1 MQTGSNED
9 LAITASSSSGVG
21 LWHIGSKKIGT
32 TNTGAS
38 VTGNLEASGTVLSE
52 TNNVQTITGSTSA
65 ATIGADINVVVVDT
79 TVNCTLTISTA
90 VNVASIKVIN
100 IGTGSTSFGGNTDVT
115 INNILDG
122 STLGSEFSA
131 TLTKIAT
138 NSWIVSE

>member
-1 MQTGSNED
+1 MSR
-9 LAITASSSSGVG
+9 LRF
-21 LWHIGSKKIGT
+21 
-32 TNTGAS
+32 
-38 VTGNLEASGTVLSE
+38 GNLRCLPLS
-52 TNNVQTITGSTSA
+52 I
-65 ATIGADINVVVVDT
+65 VVGIVA
-79 TVNCTLTISTA
+79 STA
-90 VNVASIKVIN
+90 VNIASIKVIN